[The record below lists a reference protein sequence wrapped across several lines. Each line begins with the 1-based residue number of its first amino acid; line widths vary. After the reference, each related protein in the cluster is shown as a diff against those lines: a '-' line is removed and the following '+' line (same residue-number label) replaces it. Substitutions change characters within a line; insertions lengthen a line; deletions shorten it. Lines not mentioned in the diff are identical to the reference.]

1 MSQERSR
8 ARKSA
13 SRRRRASST
22 TRKLANHGGLLRFRS
37 CRKHESPRVNAHR
50 IVSTQPRLRPN
61 RVPQETTMIRVL
73 AASAAALAGNDA
85 HTTRVVPE
93 HVHGATV
100 TVEEGVRVF
109 RPLPSDRHVIV
120 NPEGE

>member
-1 MSQERSR
+1 
-8 ARKSA
+8 
-13 SRRRRASST
+13 
-22 TRKLANHGGLLRFRS
+22 
-37 CRKHESPRVNAHR
+37 
-50 IVSTQPRLRPN
+50 
-61 RVPQETTMIRVL
+61 MIRVL
-73 AASAAALAGNDA
+73 TASATALVLGAAAAHAGNDA

-120 NPEGE
+120 NPEGETEIEVKVHEYDGPRGAIRR